1 MGRRMFTDEHVM
13 NKSFP
18 SQALLH
24 TLMRVFVVGCFL
36 IVTSQGVAGTGI
48 DSFQPLTVT
57 LQPKVIQPTRPAWEI
72 SDAIVQNDTDS
83 LLIPVPSLASQD
95 VIGCFALTVVFQD
108 HGDGGPVVEWIPK
121 DGESVLLS
129 AGLGE
134 AGIALGLN
142 ARTLLISQSL
152 ALDGGMLRVGYAGRF
167 SRMISVTLRPA
178 RELSIAALG
187 PDFVPGLAAEDEPL
201 LGAEEITGNDLP
213 TREGDRQEGKVIHAE
228 LSSQPRRI
236 DAPYSAGVIEFILP
250 LGAKPQ
256 GSLLQAE
263 IGGLDPESSIEV
275 SINGTSLGSL
285 GFFPFSLSSPSTIFS
300 NSGRLLLAGWRP
312 ASLFIPARLWKEG
325 DNSVLM
331 SLRRAPGD
339 EDQPVYLKKAR
350 VDLLYTPLTNSSAP
364 LPVSTNPPTAA
375 QPVMSGPASQE
386 TLSTGSAYGNPSPS
400 LFRATPPLTIH

>member
-1 MGRRMFTDEHVM
+1 M
-13 NKSFP
+13 NKAFP

-36 IVTSQGVAGTGI
+36 ISTSQGVAGTGI

-57 LQPKVIQPTRPAWEI
+57 LQPKVIQTTRPAWEI

-83 LLIPVPSLASQD
+83 VLIPVPSLASQD

-134 AGIALGLN
+134 AGVALGLN

-152 ALDGGMLRVGYAGRF
+152 ALDGGMLRVGYVGRF
-167 SRMISVTLRPA
+167 ERMISVTLRPA

-187 PDFVPGLAAEDEPL
+187 PDFIPGLAAEDEPL
-201 LGAEEITGNDLP
+201 LSAEEISGTDLP
-213 TREGDRQEGKVIHAE
+213 AREGDRQEGKVIHAE

-236 DAPYSAGVIEFILP
+236 DAPNSAGSIEFILP
-250 LGAKPQ
+250 LASKPQ
-256 GSLLQAE
+256 GSMLQAE

-275 SINGTSLGSL
+275 SVNGTFLGALRSL
-285 GFFPFSLSSPSTIFS
+285 PFSLSSPSTIFS

-312 ASLFIPARLWKEG
+312 ASIFIPAQLWKEG

-331 SLRRAPGD
+331 TLHRVAGD
-339 EDQPVYLKKAR
+339 EGQPVHLKKAR
-350 VDLLYTPLTNSSAP
+350 VDLLFTPLTISSAP
-364 LPVSTNPPTAA
+364 LPASTNPSTSA

-386 TLSTGSAYGNPSPS
+386 TLSTGSAYGNPPPS
-400 LFRATPPLTIH
+400 LFRATPPLTVN